1 MALCGDIARG
11 VDCLGSNRAAEET
24 AHGPARTHRR
34 GPHRVHRARPRGGAR
49 LTRRRPGVRVP
60 VLPGALR
67 ARGQRLDGRAPGRPP
82 ARGDAAQLVLPL
94 RRPGDLR
101 GVLLRGARP
110 EPRAAAQQRRR
121 RPPRRAL
128 RRRPRRRRRPSP
140 RLRRPRARRA
150 DREQGRARGSA
161 VGLLP
166 GALGDAVRAGQ
177 LSRGQGLLPQS
188 GGVRVS
194 ELADAGVGAASQ
206 RIAAHLRES
215 ILSGEIAP
223 GQWIRQEE
231 VAARLGASRLPV
243 REALRMLEAEG
254 LTEHEANKGS
264 RVTLLDQHEVDVVY
278 QMRERLEPL
287 ALTESLP
294 HLTADQVEHLE
305 YVQERIE
312 ADVQLTEFL
321 VLDREF
327 HLTSYAACTSEQLVS
342 TISRLWNTT
351 QHHRR
356 SFMQLGG
363 SDRRWVVNSEHR
375 LLLNAIRRRDTVD
388 GERYLSGHIRRTRIE
403 IAQHP
408 EVFAAP
414 PPS

>member
-49 LTRRRPGVRVP
+49 LPRRGPGVRVP

-67 ARGQRLDGRAPGRPP
+67 ARGQRLDGRAPQRPP

-254 LTEHEANKGS
+254 LTEHAANKGS
-264 RVTLLDQHEVDVVY
+264 RVPLLDMREVDIVY
-278 QMRERLEPL
+278 RMRERLEPL
-287 ALTESLP
+287 ALAESLP
-294 HLTADQVEHLE
+294 NLTDAQLNHLE
-305 YVQERIE
+305 SVQERIE
-312 ADVQLTEFL
+312 SDDGLAEFL
-321 VLDREF
+321 ALDREF
-327 HLTSYAACTSEQLVS
+327 HLASYAGCPSDRLVS
-342 TISRLWNTT
+342 TVSRLWNAT
-351 QHHRR
+351 QHYRR
-356 SFMQLGG
+356 AFML
-363 SDRRWVVNSEHR
+363 
-375 LLLNAIRRRDTVD
+375 
-388 GERYLSGHIRRTRIE
+388 LSGPERRGGGKSP
-403 IAQHP
+403 HP
-408 EVFAAP
+408 PLARAGP
-414 PPS
+414 